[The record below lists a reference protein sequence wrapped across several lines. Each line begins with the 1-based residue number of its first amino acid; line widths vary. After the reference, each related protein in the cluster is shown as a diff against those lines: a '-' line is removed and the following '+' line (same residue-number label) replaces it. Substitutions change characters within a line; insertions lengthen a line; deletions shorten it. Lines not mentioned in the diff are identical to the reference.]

1 MSSVDPEQSDP
12 VGPPPSATEADESGS
27 DVPMMVTELV
37 PADSE
42 TKSERRLRG
51 TWPAFA
57 VDRPVATL
65 MLVVAVVVFGWV
77 SLQQLPVNLMPE
89 LNYPTLT
96 VRTEYEGAA
105 PEEVED
111 EISDPIEELVGT
123 VEGVVSVTSV
133 SRAGSSDVQL
143 QFQWDTDLDLA
154 SQKVRERVALIDFPD
169 AADPPLILRFD
180 PTLDPIL
187 RLAVSG
193 DIPLRQLRQ
202 YAEEEL
208 QPSLEKIDGVA
219 LVRVLGGEEEVI
231 RVAIDEGRLQTFGL
245 DITAVGDRLS
255 AENVNVAGGVL
266 YDGEIEYLV
275 RTLNE
280 FVSLDEMRDLVLAVR
295 NGAPI
300 RLRDIGTVER
310 TIQERTVV
318 TRANGS
324 ESIELAI
331 FKEADANLVE
341 VAEAVKV
348 ALYGPTMVPES
359 GATEG
364 SDAADGQG
372 GGDATSVTS
381 GSGAADGSVSAQEG
395 SGATDGSNASGG
407 GDHGGGSSGG
417 PGGPGR
423 TPPIA
428 SVAPDGVQI
437 LTLTDQSTYI
447 RAAIAEVGSTAF
459 TGALWAIVVLLLF
472 LRNGYATVII
482 ALAIPLSVIA
492 TFAPLRMMGV
502 SLNIMSLGGLA
513 LGIGMLVDNA
523 IVVLE
528 SIFRCREE
536 GDDPRRAAI
545 RGTAEVGAAVVASTM
560 TTVAVFAPIAFIDGV
575 AGQMFGDLAL
585 TVVLSLLASLLQALF
600 VVPMMSVL
608 PMRVMSAG
616 AVSGNLRARLV
627 EPFGSVAT
635 ARTDAAG
642 LQAWWG
648 RATVVSKLLLG
659 PIWLFLWPLLV
670 LRGVVAATLET
681 SSRLVWAILLLL
693 AVTAHYAGKATGFL
707 LRWTL
712 GLVLD
717 AFAWMFGGFERLYRV
732 MLAVSVRNGWGIL
745 LLCAGLI
752 WMTVQMVPRL
762 GTQLI
767 PELHQGEFTAI
778 LRLPVGT
785 RLEQTVAVVE
795 ALEDE
800 LTANPAIARV
810 ASFIGRDEDS
820 LETSDQGEHYAEL
833 TIQVPPS
840 DDLEV
845 AEELAMEA
853 VREAT
858 ANVPALSSELIRPTL
873 FSVSAPVTIEIR
885 GYRLPALKA
894 AADRIVER
902 LQGVAGVQDVRSSIG
917 RGFPEVR
924 IAFDRERL
932 AMYGLEVRAVAEA
945 VRRKVQGQAVTTV
958 REDARTIDVEVALRA
973 NDVSTVEQLRSLQVG
988 QVTAAIDTADATAAA
1003 IAGANGTTT
1012 TPSAGIVTLGAVADI
1027 TIAEG
1032 PSEIRHLDGQR
1043 AAVIQ
1048 AGTSLLD
1055 LGAVTES
1062 LLLIID
1068 DVPLENGQSVMLA
1081 GQADEMD
1088 SARNNLLFALA
1099 LAIFL
1104 VYVVMASTFESLIG
1118 PLVILVTIPLALIG
1132 VVGILSTTQTP
1143 ISVVAVIG
1151 VIILAGIVVNNA
1163 IVLVDSILQHRREG
1177 LDIERAIVEACTIRL
1192 RPVLITTLTTVLG
1205 LLPMAFETGEGGEI
1219 RQPLALVIMAGL
1231 TSSTLLTLF
1240 VIPVVYRYVG
1250 EIAGPPAPLRL
1261 EES

>member
-1 MSSVDPEQSDP
+1 MSTVDPEQSDSSTPPTVAALDEPESDDSGPDVTGILPESPP
-12 VGPPPSATEADESGS
+12 VSQRRTRGNWPS
-27 DVPMMVTELV
+27 
-37 PADSE
+37 
-42 TKSERRLRG
+42 
-51 TWPAFA
+51 FA

-96 VRTEYEGAA
+96 VRTEYAGAA

-123 VEGVVSVTSV
+123 VEGIVSVTSV

-180 PTLDPIL
+180 PTLDPIM

-193 DIPLRQLRQ
+193 DIPLRQLRH

-208 QPSLEKIDGVA
+208 QPALEKIDGVA

-245 DITAVGDRLS
+245 DISAVGDRLT

-280 FVSLDEMRDLVLAVR
+280 FESLDEMRDLVLAMR

-310 TIQERTVV
+310 TVRERTVV
-318 TRANGS
+318 TRANGN

-348 ALYGPTMVPES
+348 ALYGPGMAPETPELAGS
-359 GATEG
+359 EG
-364 SDAADGQG
+364 SAGQG
-372 GGDATSVTS
+372 GGEADRVTS
-381 GSGAADGSVSAQEG
+381 GSGAADGSTAAAEG
-395 SGATDGSNASGG
+395 SSAGDGSGDPGADAGG
-407 GDHGGGSSGG
+407 QAGEGR

-428 SVAPDGVQI
+428 SLAPDGVQI

-447 RAAIAEVGSTAF
+447 RAAIAEVGNTAF
-459 TGALWAIVVLLLF
+459 TGALWAILVLLLF

-528 SIFRCREE
+528 AIFRCREE

-560 TTVAVFAPIAFIDGV
+560 TTVAVFAPIAFVDGV

-585 TVVLSLLASLLQALF
+585 TVVLSLLASLVQALF

-608 PMRVMSAG
+608 PVRVLSAG
-616 AVSGNLRARLV
+616 SISGNLRSRVVA
-627 EPFGSVAT
+627 PWGSVAT
-635 ARTDAAG
+635 ARSDAAG
-642 LQAWWG
+642 LRAWWVRVG
-648 RATVVSKLLLG
+648 VAARLSLG
-659 PIWLFLWPLLV
+659 LFWVALWPMLVVRGVAAAALELTSRLLWMLLLV
-670 LRGVVAATLET
+670 LAWGAHYTGVV
-681 SSRLVWAILLLL
+681 
-693 AVTAHYAGKATGFL
+693 TAFL
-707 LRWTL
+707 LRWSI
-712 GLVLD
+712 GLVLA
-717 AFAWMFGGFERLYRV
+717 AFAWGFRYVERAYRL
-732 MLAVSVRNGWGIL
+732 MLALSVRNGWAIL
-745 LLCAGLI
+745 LACGALI
-752 WMTVQMVPRL
+752 WMTVQVVPRL

-785 RLEQTVAVVE
+785 RLEQTVAVV
-795 ALEDE
+795 ASLEDQ
-800 LTANPAIARV
+800 LTANPTIARV
-810 ASFIGRDEDS
+810 ASFVGRDEDS

-833 TIQVPPS
+833 TIQVAPS
-840 DDLEV
+840 DDLIL
-845 AEELAMEA
+845 AEEQAMQA
-853 VREAT
+853 VREA
-858 ANVPALSSELIRPTL
+858 AARVPALSSELIRPTL
-873 FSVSAPVTIEIR
+873 FSVSAPVTIEVR

-894 AADRIVER
+894 TADRIVER
-902 LQGVAGVQDVRSSIG
+902 LQGVAGVRDVRSSIG

-924 IAFDRERL
+924 ISFDRERL
-932 AMYGLEVRAVAEA
+932 ALYGLEVRTVAEA

-958 REDARTIDVEVALRA
+958 REDARSIDVEVALRVL
-973 NDVSTVEQLRSLQVG
+973 DVSTVEQLRALQVG
-988 QVTAAIDTADATAAA
+988 QVTAPVNTADATTAALSGVSA
-1003 IAGANGTTT
+1003 S
-1012 TPSAGIVTLGAVADI
+1012 PSTAQPGIVTLGAVADI

-1055 LGAVTES
+1055 LGSVTES

-1068 DVPLENGQSVMLA
+1068 DMHIENGQSIMLA
-1081 GQADEMD
+1081 GQADEME

-1104 VYVVMASTFESLIG
+1104 VYVVMASTFESLVG
-1118 PLVILVTIPLALIG
+1118 PLVILTTIPLALIG
-1132 VVGILSTTQTP
+1132 VVGILSATQTP
-1143 ISVVAVIG
+1143 VSVVAVIG

-1163 IVLVDSILQHRREG
+1163 IVLVDSILQHRRDG
-1177 LDIERAIVEACTIRL
+1177 QALERAIVEACTIRL

-1205 LLPMAFETGEGGEI
+1205 LLPMAFESGEGGEI